1 MEATLIFIIVGL
13 ASAYLVRKF
22 YRSLQKN
29 DETQCGCGCT
39 SCPEELDCEEPSPKA
54 IHHIN

>member
-1 MEATLIFIIVGL
+1 METTLIVIIVGL
-13 ASAYLVRKF
+13 ASVYLVRNF
-22 YRSLQKN
+22 YRSLQKK

-39 SCPEELDCEEPSPKA
+39 SCPSEQKCEEPSPKA

>member
-1 MEATLIFIIVGL
+1 METTLIVIIVGL

-22 YRSLQKN
+22 YRSLQKR
-29 DETQCGCGCT
+29 DETQCGCSCT
-39 SCPEELDCEEPSPKA
+39 SCPREQNCDETSTQT